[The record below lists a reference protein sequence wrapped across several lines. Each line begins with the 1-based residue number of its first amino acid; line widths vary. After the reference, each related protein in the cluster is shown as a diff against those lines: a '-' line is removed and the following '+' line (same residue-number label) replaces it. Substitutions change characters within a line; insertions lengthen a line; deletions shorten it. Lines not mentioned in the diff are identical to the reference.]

1 MAIVTFGAGAKELRG
16 KMGGVVFR
24 RLYGQNVASR
34 VPDFSRRQLSA
45 AQQAHCQR
53 FKTAAQQARL
63 ALADPV
69 RRAAYAA
76 LALEQHRPLI
86 AVAISDCYQKQN
98 PEMLKTEML
107 KSETGA
113 C

>member
-1 MAIVTFGAGAKELRG
+1 M
-16 KMGGVVFR
+16 
-24 RLYGQNVASR
+24 
-34 VPDFSRRQLSA
+34 
-45 AQQAHCQR
+45 
-53 FKTAAQQARL
+53 
-63 ALADPV
+63 